1 MLGSINF
8 KDKNIFSYL
17 IVTISYWSF
26 MLTDGALRM
35 LVLLHFHVLGFN
47 PIQLAYLFLLYEFAG
62 IITNLSAGWLAS
74 KFGLNVTLY
83 SGLILQIISLLLL
96 TQVNE
101 NWTIF
106 ASVIFVMFVQGLSGV
121 SKDLTKMS
129 SKSAV
134 KLLAPETNN
143 KLFKWVSF
151 LTGSKNTVKGL
162 GFFIGGLLLYLFEFQ
177 NSLIIMSLIL
187 FLVLTITYI
196 TMPKNLGSL
205 DKKVKFSEVFSKNKN
220 INFLSASRV
229 FLFGARDVWFVVGL
243 PLFFYS
249 ILSDGSVDD
258 NKKAFFIIGTF
269 LALWIIIY
277 GIVQALT
284 PKLISNQILKFSAVK
299 VAKDW
304 SLYLFPIPIILF
316 FLLKLYPHND
326 NFNLIITIIILLA
339 FCFFFAINSSLHSFL
354 ILKFTNKKRVSLD
367 VGFYY
372 MSNAAGRLIG
382 TLFSGLSYTYGGIE
396 ICLFVSSVMLLINR
410 LGMRKLEEN

>member
-1 MLGSINF
+1 
-8 KDKNIFSYL
+8 
-17 IVTISYWSF
+17 

-62 IITNLSAGWLAS
+62 IVTNLSAGWLAS
-74 KFGLNVTLY
+74 KFGLNITLF

-101 NWTIF
+101 NWTIL
-106 ASVIFVMFVQGLSGV
+106 ASVVFVMFVQGLSGV

-134 KLLAPETNN
+134 KLLAPEKNT

-151 LTGSKNTVKGL
+151 LTGSKNTVKGF
-162 GFFIGGLLLYLFEFQ
+162 GFFIGGLLLYLFDFQ
-177 NSLIIMSLIL
+177 TSLVIMSIILFVVLIIS
-187 FLVLTITYI
+187 YI
-196 TMPKNLGSL
+196 TIPKNLGTI

-220 INFLSASRV
+220 INFLSLSRV

-249 ILSDGSVDD
+249 ILSDGSEGG
-258 NKKAFFIIGTF
+258 NKIAFFIIGSF
-269 LALWIIIY
+269 LAFWIIIY
-277 GIVQALT
+277 GIIQTLT
-284 PKLISNQILKFSAVK
+284 PKLTKNQISKTSSVQ
-299 VAKDW
+299 VAKNW

-316 FLLKLYPHND
+316 FLLKLHPYNE
-326 NFNLIITIIILLA
+326 NFNLIITVIILLV
-339 FCFFFAINSSLHSFL
+339 FCIFFAINSSLHSFL
-354 ILKFTNKKRVSLD
+354 ILKFTDKKRVTLD

-372 MSNAAGRLIG
+372 MSNAAGRLVG
-382 TLFSGLSYTYGGIE
+382 TLFSGLSYTFGGME
-396 ICLFVSSVMLLINR
+396 FCLFISSVFLLINR
-410 LGMRKLEEN
+410 LSINKLEN

>member
-1 MLGSINF
+1 MLSSINF

-74 KFGLNVTLY
+74 KFGLNITLY

-177 NSLIIMSLIL
+177 NSLIIMSIIL

-284 PKLISNQILKFSAVK
+284 PKLIKNQISKTSSVK
-299 VAKDW
+299 VAKNW

-316 FLLKLYPHND
+316 FLLKLYPYNE
-326 NFNLIITIIILLA
+326 NFNLIITIIILLV

-354 ILKFTNKKRVSLD
+354 ILKFTNKKRVTLD

-382 TLFSGLSYTYGGIE
+382 TLFSGLSYTFGGIE
-396 ICLFVSSVMLLINR
+396 FCLFVSSVFLLINR
-410 LGMRKLEEN
+410 LSINKLEN